1 MAQNNIK
8 IIAYIM
14 AITCLLSFATFNAQ
28 ADENP
33 AISRIDSREKQ
44 LNKIKGSID
53 TFINSRERR
62 LNKAKERVST
72 LMNSYDRLF
81 DEVTDHVNTLTN
93 IKENDNNK
101 YDVPVSSDIAAQP
114 YSVWASPVGDVVND
128 SKNRCRVIKVL
139 KPGADRVMEAKSNT
153 ETLLVNYATDM
164 YVDAVETLV
173 ELDNNKDKIQ
183 PVKIGLADDLVVDE
197 HSLLNNQILARLAAI
212 ATRLNI
218 VASLEA
224 RTSALDNI
232 NKLSKVSSS
241 VYQDYVYDAE
251 EGTCQL
257 EGIAAKAEKE
267 GD

>member
-1 MAQNNIK
+1 MAHNNTK

-14 AITCLLSFATFNAQ
+14 AIICLLSFATVSAY
-28 ADENP
+28 AATDENLLQQ
-33 AISRIDSREKQ
+33 AE
-44 LNKIKGSID
+44 
-53 TFINSRERR
+53 ER
-62 LNKAKERVST
+62 LKEGDV
-72 LMNSYDRLF
+72 
-81 DEVTDHVNTLTN
+81 
-93 IKENDNNK
+93 EN
-101 YDVPVSSDIAAQP
+101 DVPVSGDISAQP
-114 YSVWASPVGDVVND
+114 YSVWASPVGNVANN
-128 SKNRCRVIKVL
+128 SNNRCRVIKVL

-153 ETLLVNYATDM
+153 ESLLINYATDM

-173 ELDNNKDKIQ
+173 ELDNDKDKIQ
-183 PVKIGLADDLVVDE
+183 KVKIGLADKLVVDE

-241 VYQDYVYDAE
+241 VYQNYIYDAE
-251 EGTCQL
+251 KGTCQL
-257 EGIAAKAEKE
+257 ESIAAKAEKE